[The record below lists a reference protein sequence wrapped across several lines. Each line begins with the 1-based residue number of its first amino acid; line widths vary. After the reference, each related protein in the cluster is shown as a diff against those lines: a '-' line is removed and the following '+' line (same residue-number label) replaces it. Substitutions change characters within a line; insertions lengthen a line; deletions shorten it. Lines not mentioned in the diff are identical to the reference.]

1 MLRDA
6 FKAYLEL
13 EKNYSPHT
21 VTAYTRDLDFFRE
34 FMMDAYEFDPTD
46 TDELDGV
53 THRMIRSWMGEMLE
67 NGISKRSV
75 ARKIASLNH
84 WFRWLLKTEK
94 IESNPARKVTVPKYE
109 QKLPAF
115 LKEQSIE
122 NLFENVE
129 YPDNFEGK
137 RDRAILE
144 IFYSCGLRR
153 SELIG
158 LQFVDINFPGRTIK
172 VMGKGRKERVIP
184 FGRPAELAMQAY
196 IDCAEGQ
203 GVNFRGA
210 FFVKEKDS
218 KPLSTGKVHSIVERY
233 LKQACTLSKTSP
245 HVLRHT
251 FATHLL
257 NNGADLNAIKELLG
271 HTSLAATQV
280 YVHNSIQKLKKVYK
294 QAHPKA

>member
-34 FMMDAYEFDPTD
+34 FMVEAYEFDPTD
-46 TDELDGV
+46 KGELDGV
-53 THRMIRSWMGEMLE
+53 THRMIRSWMGEMME
-67 NGISKRSV
+67 NGISKRSI
-75 ARKIASLNH
+75 ARKVASLNH
-84 WFRWLLKTEK
+84 WFRWLMKTGK

-115 LKEQSIE
+115 LKESSID

-129 YPDNFEGK
+129 YPDSFEGK

-158 LQFVDINFPGRTIK
+158 LQFININFPEKTLK

-184 FGRPAELAMQAY
+184 FGGPAEHSLQAY
-196 IDCAEGQ
+196 MDAADAQ
-203 GVNFRGA
+203 GLNYKGT
-210 FFVKEKDS
+210 FFVKQKDG
-218 KPLSTGKVHSIVERY
+218 KPLSTGKVHKIVETY

-280 YVHNSIQKLKKVYK
+280 YVHNSIQKLKKVYE

>member
-6 FKAYLEL
+6 FKSYLEL

-21 VTAYTRDLDFFRE
+21 VAAYTRDLDFFRE
-34 FMMDAYEFDPTD
+34 FIQEAYDFDATEI
-46 TDELDGV
+46 DELDGV
-53 THRMIRSWMGEMLE
+53 THRMIRSWMGNMLDH
-67 NGISKRSV
+67 GLTKRSV

-84 WFRWLLKTEK
+84 WFRWLLKTSR
-94 IESNPARKVTVPKYE
+94 IESNPARKITVPKYE
-109 QKLPAF
+109 QKLPTF
-115 LKEQSIE
+115 LKEKSIE
-122 NLFENVE
+122 ELFENVL

-158 LQFVDINFPGRTIK
+158 LKFVDIDFLGRTLK

-184 FGRPAELAMQAY
+184 FGRPAELAMRAY
-196 IDCAEGQ
+196 MTIADTLDLNYKDIFL
-203 GVNFRGA
+203 VNERDG
-210 FFVKEKDS
+210 KQ
-218 KPLSTGKVHSIVERY
+218 LSTGKIRTIVEKY
-233 LKQACTLSKTSP
+233 LKQSCTLSKTSP